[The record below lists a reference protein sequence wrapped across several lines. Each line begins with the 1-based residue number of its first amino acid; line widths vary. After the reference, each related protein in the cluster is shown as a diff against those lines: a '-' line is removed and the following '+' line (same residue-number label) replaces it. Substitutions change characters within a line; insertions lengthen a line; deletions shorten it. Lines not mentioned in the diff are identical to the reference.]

1 MDIALIVAMAE
12 NGVIG
17 RDNALPWRLPGDLR
31 RFRELTMGKPMIMG
45 RRTWQSIGRP
55 LPGRTSIVLTRDRR
69 FAAEGAAV
77 AHDAAAALALA
88 EGAAER
94 SGATEIMVIGGAG
107 IYRLFLPRASR
118 LYVTELHAAFAGDTR
133 FPPLDPGA
141 WIETSRQRHAAAPGE
156 PCDYSFVVLE
166 RATRLE
172 RESTIC

>member
-1 MDIALIVAMAE
+1 MEIALIVAMAE
-12 NGVIG
+12 GGVIG

-31 RFRELTMGKPMIMG
+31 RFRELTMGKPLIMG

-69 FAAEGAAV
+69 FRAEGAAI

-88 EGAAER
+88 EAAAER
-94 SGATEIMVIGGAG
+94 GGATELMVIGGAG

-118 LYVTELHAAFAGDTR
+118 IYVTELHADFAGDTR

-141 WIETSRQRHAAAPGE
+141 WTEVSRQRHDAGPGE

-166 RATRLE
+166 RAA
-172 RESTIC
+172 